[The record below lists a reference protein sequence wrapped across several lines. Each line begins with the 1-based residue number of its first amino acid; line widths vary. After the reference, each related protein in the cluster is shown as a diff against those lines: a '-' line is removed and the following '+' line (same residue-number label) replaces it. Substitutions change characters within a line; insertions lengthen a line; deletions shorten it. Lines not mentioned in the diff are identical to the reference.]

1 MFIARILVNALTC
14 PLTTV
19 LNIMAMVMVAVITK
33 RHLRTKSNIALAGLA
48 TTDLL
53 VSIVLQPLLIAAAS
67 LLLKSEPMFCT
78 IRELSNKTRH
88 ILYVASLHQ
97 LDLMGA
103 ERCLAIYHPFAY
115 EALVTEV
122 TR

>member
-1 MFIARILVNALTC
+1 MNALTC
-14 PLTTV
+14 PLTTA

-33 RHLRTKSNIALAGLA
+33 RHLRTKSNIALACLA

-78 IRELSNKTRH
+78 LRELTKS
-88 ILYVASLHQ
+88 ASFICVWLHF
-97 LDLMGA
+97 
-103 ERCLAIYHPFAY
+103 IIWI
-115 EALVTEV
+115 
-122 TR
+122 